1 MFSAKAHSL
10 HIAKVAEL
18 GDTLAG
24 SVDLALWTRLTAE
37 LQQLDA
43 VEVQVDLRR
52 NGSVVLAEGVI
63 EVAGRIRCERC
74 LGTMPLALQVPV
86 HSVLAESE
94 AAVVAL
100 NPDLDVVLTEKGAV
114 PLQAWL
120 EDEVLLAL
128 PMIPRCTEWQS
139 GICPVSG
146 LEAFV
151 TVH

>member
-10 HIAKVAEL
+10 HIAKVAEV

-24 SVDLALWTRLTAE
+24 AVDLVLWTRLAAA
-37 LQQLDA
+37 LNRLDA
-43 VEVQVDLRR
+43 VHAHLELRR
-52 NGSVVLAEGVI
+52 TGSVVQAEGVL
-63 EVAGRIRCERC
+63 EVEGEIRCERC
-74 LGTMPLALQVPV
+74 LGSMPLALQVPV
-86 HSVLAESE
+86 RSGLAESE

-114 PLQAWL
+114 ALQTWL

-128 PMIPRCTEWQS
+128 PMVPRCTEWQS